1 MKLFCK
7 NDKSDADFTIEENE
21 IETFESTVNVRRPI
35 YTEPNFEKKY
45 QRKNDYKGFQ
55 VGEEIK
61 TEFKRHFGH
70 GKNSVKKMIYNR
82 MPCVKWLK
90 DYRVREYLLADLL
103 AGLTVGIMH
112 VCRFERLVL
121 LNFLH

>member
-1 MKLFCK
+1 MQKLNDISQFCTRRCRK
-7 NDKSDADFTIEENE
+7 VKDAEDIKVEADEF
-21 IETFESTVNVRRPI
+21 ETFQNNVEIKRPI

-45 QRKNDYKGFQ
+45 ERINDFKGFQ

-61 TEFKRHFGH
+61 KEFKRHFGH

-90 DYRVREYLLADLL
+90 DYRVREYFLADLI

-112 VCRFERLVL
+112 VSSF
-121 LNFLH
+121 